1 MDSAVGFSLD
11 GGGKRNGVGNDGSEL
26 ESIVA
31 GGSLNLEAEDAG
43 VDPIE
48 REVVVEHGAASET
61 VEAGIFVLE
70 SIAGAGIDYG
80 LYNKGITKLGY

>member
-1 MDSAVGFSLD
+1 M
-11 GGGKRNGVGNDGSEL
+11 
-26 ESIVA
+26 
-31 GGSLNLEAEDAG
+31 EAEDAG